1 MNSCSERFLGGL
13 NIAANS
19 GQAKAGSVN
28 FDFQVEFSLESKL
41 LLEPILNE
49 PHSCNIVLLGLLRV
63 LFDAIS

>member
-13 NIAANS
+13 NIAANA

-49 PHSCNIVLLGLLRV
+49 PHIV
-63 LFDAIS
+63 